1 MTLAPRVVLVHRGSE
16 YDELLARHATR
27 GQAEFF
33 LRTRGR
39 DLAELDE
46 RHAAQQQA
54 LARAGA
60 AVPRD
65 WRRAG
70 VEREDLARFPFEAD
84 DLVVVVGQDG
94 LVANTAR
101 YLRGQPVIGVD
112 PQRDRNP
119 GVLVPHRVEAVAALL
134 LAAHRGRAVVERRT
148 TVEARTDDGQRL
160 VALNEVYVGH
170 PGHQSSRYALRAP
183 GSPLEHQSSSGVL
196 VGTGTG
202 ATGWCRSLWL
212 ERGSGLPLPGP
223 CDPWLVWFTREAWPS
238 PSSGTSCT
246 EGLLPPGSELTLTV
260 ETDGLVVFG
269 DGMERD
275 RLELAWG
282 QQVTVGA
289 GDGHLALVLATGR
302 QKAGRTSPSGQVSS
316 M

>member
-1 MTLAPRVVLVHRGSE
+1 MALAPRVVVVHRRSE

-39 DLAELDE
+39 DMAELDE
-46 RHAAQQQA
+46 RHAAQQRA
-54 LARAGA
+54 LQSVA
-60 AVPRD
+60 AALPAD

-70 VEREDLARFPFEAD
+70 VEREDLARFLFEPD

-101 YLRGQPVIGVD
+101 YLAGQPVIGVD
-112 PQRDRNP
+112 PHPGRNA
-119 GVLVPHRVEAVAALL
+119 GVLVPHRAESCAQLLVAAQ
-134 LAAHRGRAVVERRT
+134 AGRAVLEHRT

-160 VALNEVYVGH
+160 LALNEVFIGH
-170 PGHQSSRYALRAP
+170 PSHQSARYCVTAP
-183 GSPLEHQSSSGVL
+183 GAEPEHQSSSGVL

-212 ERGSGLPLPGP
+212 ERRSGLPLPSPG
-223 CDPWLVWFTREAWPS
+223 DAWLVWFTREAWPG
-238 PSSGTSCT
+238 PSTGTACT
-246 EGLLPPGSELTLTV
+246 EGVLGREQRLRITV

-275 RLELAWG
+275 HLELAWG
-282 QQVTVGA
+282 QEVTVGT
-289 GDGHLALVLATGR
+289 GPGSLALVVG
-302 QKAGRTSPSGQVSS
+302 
-316 M
+316 